1 MQLTLMRVNELGLKV
16 RRAGLQHD
24 LRAVQQKS
32 HFCLDTLPGEEAE
45 DETLEVFHQV
55 EREVTVLSLLFCI
68 LQWQSSL

>member
-45 DETLEVFHQV
+45 ALVVMVGIEG
-55 EREVTVLSLLFCI
+55 RAG
-68 LQWQSSL
+68 